1 MPNILYLDFES
12 RAKVALEEVG
22 LDNYSRVA
30 NILMLG
36 WALNEKKVQLWF
48 PSTPMPSEL
57 SQELSNPETLLVAW
71 NAQFERVLFDKVLH
85 MSLPINR
92 FRDGMI
98 LARSLSMPGK
108 LESVCE
114 IMKIGKDEAKISD
127 GKRLIKLF
135 CEPNGEDGLPTLYGK
150 SDGFND
156 PRDYPLDW
164 KMFQD
169 YCIRDVEVE
178 RNLWHKMQKLSFPE
192 EQWNDWFLD
201 QEMNDYG
208 LPINMERA
216 RKALRLAE
224 RFKDESQK
232 TLNRM
237 TGLEN
242 ANSRTQLLPWL
253 EERGYA
259 WGSLL
264 KNYVDFELKNPQSQ
278 LTPEAREVLLLRQK
292 SSQNSYKKLER
303 MLLQVGPDGRL
314 RYQFM
319 YCGAARTGRWSS
331 AGTQVQNLPRPIK
344 AVEKN
349 MEHALELVDRE
360 AYDEILKEFGGSTL
374 PFVASCLRMMIEVAA

>member
-1 MPNILYLDFES
+1 MTELFLDYET
-12 RAKVALEEVG
+12 KGPLDLEDYG
-22 LDNYSRVA
+22 LDNYSRKA
-30 NILMLG
+30 KPLILG
-36 WALNEKKVQLWF
+36 WALDNRKIQPWL
-48 PSTPMPSEL
+48 PPASMPAEL
-57 SQELSNPETLLVAW
+57 ETALRDPTVTKIAW
-71 NAQFERVLFDKVLH
+71 NAQFERVISAQCLNLQI
-85 MSLPINR
+85 PIPQW
-92 FRDGMI
+92 RDPMI

-135 CEPNGEDGLPTLYGK
+135 CEPNGEEGLPTLYGK

-192 EQWNDWFLD
+192 EQWEDWFLD
-201 QEMNDYG
+201 QEMNDFG

-224 RFKDESQK
+224 RFKAESQIN
-232 TLNRM
+232 LNRM

-319 YCGAARTGRWSS
+319 YMGAARTGRWSS